1 MVRQNPKG
9 GLLTVLNLS
18 LPSKCLYSIPSVP
31 REQIARSNLG
41 GQPYNGPPDLNGL
54 RVRNL
59 ESPAYEHMSQ
69 CLECGL
75 IRFPDVISHAAEGE

>member
-18 LPSKCLYSIPSVP
+18 LPSKALYSISSVP
-31 REQIARSNLG
+31 REQIGQSNPG

-54 RVRNL
+54 SIRNL
-59 ESPAYEHMSQ
+59 KSPAYEHISQ
-69 CLECGL
+69 CPECGL
-75 IRFPDVISHAAEGE
+75 IRFPNVSSHAAERE